1 MLLWLSEA
9 GKIWGYQAFWSCS
22 VDFPHYGDHFFG
34 WNWSYLGF
42 LGIIWRTCGSK
53 CQGEGGGIFPT
64 LCVECCLVPK
74 CLRICSNS
82 SDIVSDDPEKQKQ
95 KKQPWYIKSTLYSK
109 TPHQRPPRG
118 RPPRLNGHFIL
129 APLYFLCKFYV
140 TKPLVTGHPANT
152 ASGRW
157 IWCPVTLMSVMLAT
171 KGAAR
176 DCNWHL
182 DGPDRPA
189 VTASSQ
195 RLAGQ
200 ARRGVKFTAAEPS
213 SGQAL
218 WPAFDGDLLN
228 CHNDVVKRIR

>member
-1 MLLWLSEA
+1 MSEA
-9 GKIWGYQAFWSCS
+9 WPNSLWNFQS
-22 VDFPHYGDHFFG
+22 VSISHPVTSIGWCHCYMEWYKLCRATVRCLCHNYAKYTTVKPLTSGPSWPAAPFKRPFF
-34 WNWSYLGF
+34 
-42 LGIIWRTCGSK
+42 
-53 CQGEGGGIFPT
+53 
-64 LCVECCLVPK
+64 
-74 CLRICSNS
+74 
-82 SDIVSDDPEKQKQ
+82 
-95 KKQPWYIKSTLYSK
+95 
-109 TPHQRPPRG
+109 
-118 RPPRLNGHFIL
+118 L
-129 APLYFLCKFYV
+129 APFYFLCKFYV
-140 TKPLVTGHPANT
+140 TKPLVTGHPANA

-157 IWCPVTLMSVMLAT
+157 IWCPVTLMSVMSAT

-228 CHNDVVKRIR
+228 CHNDVVKLTISVSDNVFETL

>member
-1 MLLWLSEA
+1 M
-9 GKIWGYQAFWSCS
+9 
-22 VDFPHYGDHFFG
+22 
-34 WNWSYLGF
+34 
-42 LGIIWRTCGSK
+42 
-53 CQGEGGGIFPT
+53 
-64 LCVECCLVPK
+64 
-74 CLRICSNS
+74 
-82 SDIVSDDPEKQKQ
+82 
-95 KKQPWYIKSTLYSK
+95 
-109 TPHQRPPRG
+109 
-118 RPPRLNGHFIL
+118 
-129 APLYFLCKFYV
+129 
-140 TKPLVTGHPANT
+140 TGHPANA

-157 IWCPVTLMSVMLAT
+157 IWCSVTLMSVMSAT

-200 ARRGVKFTAAEPS
+200 ACRGVKFTAAEPS

-228 CHNDVVKRIR
+228 CQCCQNKHEKRNTTGYYLTHDKNLKNCTPLHVRSTRFLRSHWSFNRCAILASATPTAFRQR

>member
-1 MLLWLSEA
+1 MWLLCISIGNLSWSSPHITINFVLSVLTNIPCVSQYSHYIVFEGHRSNFKVTRDKKLPILTWIERFRTVTPVWIHPWL
-9 GKIWGYQAFWSCS
+9 
-22 VDFPHYGDHFFG
+22 
-34 WNWSYLGF
+34 WNDAQSL
-42 LGIIWRTCGSK
+42 
-53 CQGEGGGIFPT
+53 P
-64 LCVECCLVPK
+64 
-74 CLRICSNS
+74 N
-82 SDIVSDDPEKQKQ
+82 D
-95 KKQPWYIKSTLYSK
+95 
-109 TPHQRPPRG
+109 
-118 RPPRLNGHFIL
+118 
-129 APLYFLCKFYV
+129 
-140 TKPLVTGHPANT
+140 

-157 IWCPVTLMSVMLAT
+157 IWCPVTLMSVMSAT

-213 SGQAL
+213 SGQTL

-228 CHNDVVKRIR
+228 CHNDVVKLTISVSDNVFETL